1 MQREYS
7 ILRNKHTAK
16 LINSSLQCN
25 CASTSL
31 IVLITSIKMELG
43 RWLIHACTISI
54 LLLLRINASLSLG
67 HHHANVTA
75 RCVERERDALLAIKG
90 DLVDEHNLLS
100 SWGSGDCCGWERV
113 HCDPHTGHVIQLHL
127 GGLEM
132 PDAQYF
138 GGQYIF
144 KKFGG
149 QVSPKIIEL
158 QYLEYLDLSHNSF
171 TATQIPALICS
182 LSNLRHLDL
191 HSNSL
196 HGSKIPEL
204 IGNLTNLR
212 YLDFSYIGFSGEIPI
227 MPICSLSNLRHL
239 DLSYNHL
246 NGGNILEL
254 IGNLTNLRYLDL
266 FWNSLGDKIP
276 VPYHQLGNL
285 THLQYLNLGYTY
297 YTHMQNLNW
306 VPHLSSLKY
315 LDLSRTN
322 LSKVSDWLETI
333 NKLPDLKNLTLSGC
347 DLPPPILSTLSHI
360 NSSNSLVS
368 VDLSDNVV
376 TSSIFKWLCNYNTT
390 LSFLDLGS
398 TQFSGLN
405 PNAFANMTSL
415 AYLVLSSNQ
424 LSGLNPDV
432 FANMSSLE
440 FLDLS
445 SNQLSGL
452 NPHVFA
458 NMSSLA
464 HLDLSSNQLSGLN
477 PHAFPNMRSLKTLY
491 LYSNQLSGLNPNAFA
506 NMRSLKTLSLFSNQ
520 LSGLNPDVFANM
532 SSLEFLDLYSNQ
544 LSGLNPD
551 VFTNMSSLKF
561 LVLSFNQLS
570 GLNPHVFANMSSL
583 EFLDLSSN
591 QLSGLIPDAF
601 ANMRSLKTLYLY
613 SNQLSGLNHHVFA
626 NMSSLE
632 FLDLSSN
639 QLSGLI
645 PDAFANMS
653 SLAYLD
659 LLYNPLEGGI
669 PTFIAQLCSLQHL
682 SMSGCNLTGKLS
694 ESVPRWSTCPQ
705 NPIRSLYLSDNNLAG
720 SFPDFTNFSSLESLD
735 LSGNKLSGMVPDS
748 IGKLSSLEELF
759 VDENQLRWTIPE
771 GIGELSRLQYLSLS
785 GNLLSGRI
793 PESIGKLLSLTKLD
807 LSKNQLS
814 GRIPDSVGQ
823 LSLLR
828 ALNLQENILS
838 QRIPEQIGKMSSLES
853 LDLSRNWLRERIPQ
867 SIGQLSSLRFINLS
881 VNHLEGEI
889 SEIHFTKLSVLEF
902 LDLSYNSRLEFNV
915 TSDWIPPFQLSHLS
929 LRFCKAGPNFPK
941 WLQTQ
946 KGLFEIDMS
955 FANISDVLPSWFW
968 GVFGGTRTID
978 FSNNQIRGTLGSSK
992 IVSFS
997 GVEVRISS
1005 NRLDG
1010 LVPSFLSN
1018 ASYLDLSDNKF
1029 SEMTSFLCSS
1039 KVKVSKFLDLSK
1051 NHIAGEVPDC
1061 WRQWAN
1067 LQLLDLSFNAFSGKI
1082 PPSVG
1087 YIHGIKTLKLRSN
1100 KLVGAL
1106 PSSLKNCTSLNVIDL
1121 GNNQLSSSV
1130 PDWIGAS
1137 LPDLVILMLQF
1148 NQLSGSLPSQLCHLP
1163 HLQILDVSVN
1173 EISGTI
1179 PKCLNNLTS
1188 LAQEGNSNLTIRHSF
1203 NISEAEPP
1211 MTSLYYDDDA
1221 TFMWKGTLASY
1232 KNTLGLVKRIDL
1244 SSNRLTGEI
1253 PSEITYLVGLV
1264 SLNLSNNS
1272 LSGQIPLDIGKLKS
1286 LDSLDLSINKIGGG
1300 IPTSLAHI
1308 DRLGAMNLSYNNLS
1322 GEIPTGT
1329 QPQGFTASSYIGN
1342 PWLCG
1347 PPLHVCDPEGTGRPN
1362 VSRGEDDADEFIT
1375 QGFYISLG
1383 LGFAV
1388 GFWGVCGSLIFKRIG
1403 LIDNN
1408 LKPINI
1414 FWDNSMLLFNLL
1426 KYVFKYLSVW
1436 LFGLVPHSVYELSI
1450 TTIDNWLLKSLD
1462 LLTNLQCSFWLQEQY
1477 PPSVLIVP
1485 RSPFRV
1491 QKGQQP
1497 VDKMQCAIL
1506 GKLLKLALHRSEL
1519 PEASHP

>member
-31 IVLITSIKMELG
+31 IVLITTSIKMELG
-43 RWLIHACTISI
+43 RRLIHACTISI

-132 PDAQYF
+132 FNARLYY
-138 GGQYIF
+138 GQYIL

-171 TATQIPALICS
+171 NATQIPALICS

-196 HGSKIPEL
+196 DGSKIPEL
-204 IGNLTNLR
+204 IGNLSNLR

-239 DLSYNHL
+239 DLSRNHL

-266 FWNSLGDKIP
+266 SWNPLGDKIP

-285 THLQYLNLGYTY
+285 THLQYLNLGNTYYTLGYNY
-297 YTHMQNLNW
+297 YTHMHVVENLNW
-306 VPHLSSLKY
+306 LPHLSSLKY
-315 LDLSRTN
+315 LDLSWTN

-333 NKLPDLKNLTLSGC
+333 NKLPNLKNLTLYGC

-360 NSSNSLVS
+360 NSSNSLVR
-368 VDLSDNVV
+368 VGLSGNVV

-390 LSFLDLGS
+390 LSFLDLVS
-398 TQFSGLN
+398 T
-405 PNAFANMTSL
+405 
-415 AYLVLSSNQ
+415 Q
-424 LSGLNPDV
+424 LSGLIPDV
-432 FANMSSLE
+432 FANMRSLE

-445 SNQLSGL
+445 
-452 NPHVFA
+452 
-458 NMSSLA
+458 
-464 HLDLSSNQLSGLN
+464 
-477 PHAFPNMRSLKTLY
+477 
-491 LYSNQLSGLNPNAFA
+491 SNQLSGLNPNAFA
-506 NMRSLKTLSLFSNQ
+506 NMRSLKTLDLSFNQLSGLNPNAFANMSSLEFLSLSSNQ

-532 SSLEFLDLYSNQ
+532 
-544 LSGLNPD
+544 
-551 VFTNMSSLKF
+551 
-561 LVLSFNQLS
+561 
-570 GLNPHVFANMSSL
+570 
-583 EFLDLSSN
+583 
-591 QLSGLIPDAF
+591 
-601 ANMRSLKTLYLY
+601 RSLKTLYLSY
-613 SNQLSGLNHHVFA
+613 NQLSGLN
-626 NMSSLE
+626 
-632 FLDLSSN
+632 
-639 QLSGLI
+639 

-653 SLAYLD
+653 SLAYLS
-659 LLYNPLEGGI
+659 LSYNPLEGGI

-682 SMSGCNLTGKLS
+682 YMSGCNLTGQLS
-694 ESVPRWSTCPQ
+694 ESVPRWSACPQ
-705 NPIRSLYLSDNNLAG
+705 NPIRSLYLSNNDLAG
-720 SFPDFTNFSSLESLD
+720 SFPDFTNFSSLESLH

-748 IGKLSSLEELF
+748 IGKLSSLETLF

-771 GIGELSRLQYLSLS
+771 SIGELSRLKHLGFS

-793 PESIGKLLSLTKLD
+793 PESIGKLSSLTDLD

-823 LSLLR
+823 LSMLR

-867 SIGQLSSLRFINLS
+867 SIGQLSSLRSINLS
-881 VNHLEGEI
+881 VNYLEGEI
-889 SEIHFTKLSVLEF
+889 SEIHFTKLSVLES

-946 KGLFEIDMS
+946 KGLFDIDMS

-968 GVFGGTRTID
+968 GVFGGTRTTD

-997 GVEVRISS
+997 GFEVRISS

-1039 KVKVSKFLDLSK
+1039 NVKVSKFLDLSK

-1106 PSSLKNCTSLNVIDL
+1106 YLRVFGNLFYHVFLLLVFTLPSVWFQRLFIVLVF
-1121 GNNQLSSSV
+1121 NNKSSSPSTIV
-1130 PDWIGAS
+1130 YPET
-1137 LPDLVILMLQF
+1137 LLVYF
-1148 NQLSGSLPSQLCHLP
+1148 SN
-1163 HLQILDVSVN
+1163 VVVN
-1173 EISGTI
+1173 T
-1179 PKCLNNLTS
+1179 C
-1188 LAQEGNSNLTIRHSF
+1188 
-1203 NISEAEPP
+1203 
-1211 MTSLYYDDDA
+1211 
-1221 TFMWKGTLASY
+1221 
-1232 KNTLGLVKRIDL
+1232 
-1244 SSNRLTGEI
+1244 
-1253 PSEITYLVGLV
+1253 
-1264 SLNLSNNS
+1264 
-1272 LSGQIPLDIGKLKS
+1272 
-1286 LDSLDLSINKIGGG
+1286 
-1300 IPTSLAHI
+1300 
-1308 DRLGAMNLSYNNLS
+1308 
-1322 GEIPTGT
+1322 
-1329 QPQGFTASSYIGN
+1329 
-1342 PWLCG
+1342 
-1347 PPLHVCDPEGTGRPN
+1347 
-1362 VSRGEDDADEFIT
+1362 
-1375 QGFYISLG
+1375 
-1383 LGFAV
+1383 
-1388 GFWGVCGSLIFKRIG
+1388 
-1403 LIDNN
+1403 
-1408 LKPINI
+1408 
-1414 FWDNSMLLFNLL
+1414 
-1426 KYVFKYLSVW
+1426 
-1436 LFGLVPHSVYELSI
+1436 
-1450 TTIDNWLLKSLD
+1450 
-1462 LLTNLQCSFWLQEQY
+1462 
-1477 PPSVLIVP
+1477 
-1485 RSPFRV
+1485 
-1491 QKGQQP
+1491 
-1497 VDKMQCAIL
+1497 
-1506 GKLLKLALHRSEL
+1506 
-1519 PEASHP
+1519 

>member
-1 MQREYS
+1 
-7 ILRNKHTAK
+7 
-16 LINSSLQCN
+16 
-25 CASTSL
+25 
-31 IVLITSIKMELG
+31 MELG

-90 DLVDEHNLLS
+90 DLVDEHNLFS

-127 GGLEM
+127 GGVFNAPL
-132 PDAQYF
+132 YY
-138 GGQYIF
+138 GQYIL

-171 TATQIPALICS
+171 NATQIPALICS

-196 HGSKIPEL
+196 DGSKIPEL
-204 IGNLTNLR
+204 IGNLSNLR

-239 DLSYNHL
+239 DLSRNHL
-246 NGGNILEL
+246 NGGNILEV

-266 FWNSLGDKIP
+266 SFNFLGDKIP

-285 THLQYLNLGYTY
+285 THLQYLNLRYTYNY
-297 YTHMQNLNW
+297 YTHMHVVENLNW
-306 VPHLSSLKY
+306 LPHLSSLKY
-315 LDLSRTN
+315 LDLSGTN

-333 NKLPDLKNLTLSGC
+333 NKLPNLKNLTLNRC

-390 LSFLDLGS
+390 LSFLNLGS

-405 PNAFANMTSL
+405 PHAFANMRSL
-415 AYLVLSSNQ
+415 KTLYLFSNQLSGLNPDVFANMSSLELLSLPYNQLSGLIPDAFANMRSLKSLDLFSNQLSGLNPDAFANMSSLEVLFLSSNQ
-424 LSGLNPDV
+424 LNSLNPDV

-452 NPHVFA
+452 NPDVFA
-458 NMSSLA
+458 
-464 HLDLSSNQLSGLN
+464 
-477 PHAFPNMRSLKTLY
+477 NMRSLKTLY
-491 LYSNQLSGLNPNAFA
+491 LFY
-506 NMRSLKTLSLFSNQ
+506 NQ

-532 SSLEFLDLYSNQ
+532 R
-544 LSGLNPD
+544 
-551 VFTNMSSLKF
+551 SLKT
-561 LVLSFNQLS
+561 
-570 GLNPHVFANMSSL
+570 
-583 EFLDLSSN
+583 LDLSSN
-591 QLSGLIPDAF
+591 QLSGLNPD
-601 ANMRSLKTLYLY
+601 T
-613 SNQLSGLNHHVFA
+613 
-626 NMSSLE
+626 
-632 FLDLSSN
+632 
-639 QLSGLI
+639 
-645 PDAFANMS
+645 FANMS
-653 SLAYLD
+653 SLAYLS
-659 LLYNPLEGGI
+659 LSYNPLEGGI

-682 SMSGCNLTGKLS
+682 SMSGCNLTGQLF
-694 ESVPRWSTCPQ
+694 ESVLRWSACPQ
-705 NPIRSLYLSDNNLAG
+705 NPIRSLYLYNNDLAG

-748 IGKLSSLEELF
+748 IGKLSSLA
-759 VDENQLRWTIPE
+759 
-771 GIGELSRLQYLSLS
+771 Y
-785 GNLLSGRI
+785 
-793 PESIGKLLSLTKLD
+793 LD
-807 LSKNQLS
+807 LSTNQLT
-814 GRIPDSVGQ
+814 G
-823 LSLLR
+823 
-828 ALNLQENILS
+828 
-838 QRIPEQIGKMSSLES
+838 RIPEQIGKMSSLES

-867 SIGQLSSLRFINLS
+867 SIGQLSSLRYINLS

-889 SEIHFTKLSVLEF
+889 SEIHFTKLSFLEF
-902 LDLSYNSRLEFNV
+902 LDLSYNSRVSRLEFNV

-1039 KVKVSKFLDLSK
+1039 KVKVSKFLNLSK

-1203 NISEAEPP
+1203 NISQAEPP
-1211 MTSLYYDDDA
+1211 TTSLYGDEEPPMAFRYYDDDA

-1253 PSEITYLVGLV
+1253 PSEITHLVGLV

-1329 QPQGFTASSYIGN
+1329 QLQGFTASSYIGN

-1414 FWDNSMLLFNLL
+1414 FWDNSMLLFNHAQVCLQ
-1426 KYVFKYLSVW
+1426 VFESVW
-1436 LFGLVPHSVYELSI
+1436 
-1450 TTIDNWLLKSLD
+1450 
-1462 LLTNLQCSFWLQEQY
+1462 
-1477 PPSVLIVP
+1477 
-1485 RSPFRV
+1485 
-1491 QKGQQP
+1491 
-1497 VDKMQCAIL
+1497 
-1506 GKLLKLALHRSEL
+1506 
-1519 PEASHP
+1519 